1 MERVLYKI
9 KNEIEYIENDKVNVD
24 TQILIRTIKRQ
35 NNIEKELQSM
45 MSYLDYMNAVNTIK
59 II

>member
-24 TQILIRTIKRQ
+24 TQILIRTLKRQ